1 LTTPPTFT
9 ERAASLEKTL
19 ATKPL
24 IRAVNFHNASRAESA
39 TYERQLAR
47 YSHSF
52 SSVNEAELDHY
63 LKTGQWHKSKP
74 GLIVSVFEGYRN
86 GFDVLAPVIEKYGF
100 VGWFFIITG
109 FLNSPIK
116 DQLTFAGAHRIHMQT
131 REYPDGRYAMTWDEV
146 RQLSAKHVIASHA
159 RSHTQLSTLDPAT
172 AEREV
177 VGSQEDFQKELGHKV
192 RAFVSLTGPAYG
204 ENPAS
209 DRLVETA
216 GYDLIFSNFSI
227 QRLNPLTQSPAKDK
241 HNLSR

>member
-1 LTTPPTFT
+1 LNTPPTFT
-9 ERAASLEKTL
+9 ERAASLQKTL

-24 IRAVNFHNASRAESA
+24 IRAVNFHNASRAQAA

-52 SSVNEAELDHY
+52 SCVNETELDHY
-63 LKTGQWHKSKP
+63 LTTGQWHKSKP

-86 GFDVLAPVIEKYGF
+86 GFDVLAPLIEKYGF

-109 FLNSPIK
+109 FLNSPIE
-116 DQLTFAGAHRIHMQT
+116 DQLTFARAHRIHMQT
-131 REYPDGRYAMTWDEV
+131 REYPDGRYAMTWEEV
-146 RQLSAKHVIASHA
+146 RQLSVKHVIASHA
-159 RSHTQLSTLDPAT
+159 RSHTQLSTLDQAT
-172 AEREV
+172 AEREI

-204 ENPAS
+204 ENPAA
-209 DRLVETA
+209 DHLIKAA

-227 QRLNPLTQSPAKDK
+227 QRVHSPAQSTAKD
-241 HNLSR
+241 